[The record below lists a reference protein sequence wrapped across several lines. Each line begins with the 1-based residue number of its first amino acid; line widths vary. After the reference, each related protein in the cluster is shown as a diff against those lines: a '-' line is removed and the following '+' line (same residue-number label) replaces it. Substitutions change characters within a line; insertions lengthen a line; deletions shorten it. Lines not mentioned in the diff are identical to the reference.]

1 MQFLQVQVGFKGD
14 RARKMNQFAT
24 VFHLLQNGRPM
35 LEYESLKELFTFLKM
50 PNLSKKHWGD
60 NAGWMIAEYLHK
72 QVMVKSREV
81 LSAAKY
87 LAITCDEVTT
97 LDNQSWISIHAYC
110 LQDFSRQPI
119 LISLERLTEGA
130 SAGRLAIIIIDAMIN
145 HGGQSKDEL
154 RQKFVSF
161 GADGVAVFQVK
172 ILTSC
177 FLLLAISD
185 LLFHLSGTSILLLGW
200 LG

>member
-1 MQFLQVQVGFKGD
+1 MIWADLDATSVHLLQVQLGFKGD
-14 RARKMNQFAT
+14 RVRKLNQFAI

-35 LEYESLKELFTFLKM
+35 LEYESLKELFMFLKM
-50 PNLSKKHWGD
+50 PNFSKKHWGD
-60 NAGWMIAEYLHK
+60 NYGWLIAEYLHK

-97 LDNQSWISIHAYC
+97 VDNQSWISIHAYC
-110 LQDFSRQPI
+110 MQDFYHQPI
-119 LISLERLTEGA
+119 LISLECLTEGA
-130 SAGRLAIIIIDAMIN
+130 SATRLAIIIVDAMLN
-145 HGGQSKDEL
+145 HGGQTKDEL

-161 GADGVAVFQVK
+161 GADGAVVFQVK

-177 FLLLAISD
+177 YFNFLLLVM
-185 LLFHLSGTSILLLGW
+185 LVFTLM
-200 LG
+200 